1 MKVFPFSWSKRRST
15 KDMIYL
21 YQSKWPLYNLSTLTK
36 KGLWQ
41 KFEEK
46 ILELHSKNL
55 IDDLSEN
62 DMNNFLDKNPD
73 IEFELMVFKKS
84 LTDVFFIKI
93 DKDFYCYSTSA
104 LKIKMPSKIDVRFYF
119 DIEKFLSF

>member
-1 MKVFPFSWSKRRST
+1 MKIFPFNWSKRRST
-15 KDMIYL
+15 KDMIYS
-21 YQSKWPLYNLSTLTK
+21 YQSKWPLYNLSTTTK

-55 IDDLSEN
+55 IDDLSET

-73 IEFELMVFKKS
+73 IEFELIAFKKS
-84 LTDVFFIKI
+84 LPDVFFIKI
-93 DKDFYCYSTSA
+93 GKDFYCYTTSL
-104 LKIKMPSKIDVRFYF
+104 LKIKMPPKIDVRFYF
-119 DIEKFLSF
+119 DIEKFLSL